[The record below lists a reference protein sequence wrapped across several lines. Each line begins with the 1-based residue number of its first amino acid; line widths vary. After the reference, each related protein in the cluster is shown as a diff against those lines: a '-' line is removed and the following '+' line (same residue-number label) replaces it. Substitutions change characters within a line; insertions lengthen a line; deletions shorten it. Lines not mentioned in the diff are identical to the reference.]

1 MHSLQTMRFE
11 RLPVSACV
19 SRRENVW
26 NCTSFLKLSRSANFN
41 HQRRRSMMRS
51 TLTTL
56 LWEWVSRSSSEAWWS
71 TQTIISSRRSDSFSA
86 YLFNSRNSTI
96 VSESISSI
104 AIVTVRQSEFEH
116 SQLNG
121 EAESRSASVG
131 KSQSSSSLSSLYSL
145 LEQSKVSLRFIY
157 LEASLKLI
165 RFKEMMVNRNK
176 YVSHI
181 WQSHSW
187 LLDLTSAF

>member
-1 MHSLQTMRFE
+1 MRFE
-11 RLPVSACV
+11 RLPVPACV

-26 NCTSFLKLSRSANFN
+26 NCTPFLKLPRSAHFN

-56 LWEWVSRSSSEAWWS
+56 LWEWVSRSSSEAWRS

-86 YLFNSRNSTI
+86 YLFNSRNLTI
-96 VSESISSI
+96 ASESISLI

-116 SQLNG
+116 SQLNDG
-121 EAESRSASVG
+121 AESRSASAE
-131 KSQSSSSLSSLYSL
+131 KSQPSPSLPSLYSL
-145 LEQSKVSLRFIY
+145 LEQSKVSLRFAY
-157 LEASLKLI
+157 LEALLKLI
-165 RFKEMMVNRNK
+165 RFKEMMMNRNR

-187 LLDLTSAF
+187 LLDLKPAF